1 MSQNPDL
8 TLGLEYW
15 DTQEAT
21 IDGVLGGFGE
31 GPLPRVES
39 LGSRQFLMSVRN
51 DLCRVPS
58 VLRRLDAPALDA
70 PRRRARALDIG
81 AGRPPFV
88 THTPSDT
95 QGDSGIGRVTAC
107 TLLPLVDD
115 VVLVEPAEHFISKA
129 MDDAPDWQGISD
141 LTKSV
146 TFVQMPLQSFDASQP
161 VPADS
166 FRIGCGADLSN
177 PEVGYDV
184 VWCQWCLGHLTDTD
198 LVKFLKQAK
207 MALRAPE
214 DPRHPRSAGVIVL
227 KENTT
232 EDGENG
238 EPVSIYAEDDST
250 FTRSDAAWKRVFK
263 EAGLSLI
270 KEEVQEGLPEG
281 LLEVKSY
288 CLR

>member
-1 MSQNPDL
+1 MSQDPDL
-8 TLGLEYW
+8 KLGLDYW

-31 GPLPRVES
+31 GSLPRVES
-39 LGSRQFLMSVRN
+39 LGSRKFLMSIRN

-58 VLRRLDAPALDA
+58 AFRRLDAPALEA

-81 AGRPPFV
+81 A
-88 THTPSDT
+88 
-95 QGDSGIGRVTAC
+95 GIGRVTAC

-129 MDDAPDWQGISD
+129 MDDAPNWQGISD

-146 TFVQMPLQSFDASQP
+146 TFVRTPLQSFDASQP
-161 VPADS
+161 LPVES
-166 FRIGCGADLSN
+166 VHIGFGGDIWN
-177 PEVGYDV
+177 PDVGYDV
-184 VWCQWCLGHLTDTD
+184 IWCQWCLGHLTDID

-207 MALRAPE
+207 VALRAPE
-214 DPRHPRSAGVIVL
+214 DPKYPRGAGVIVI

-232 EDGENG
+232 EDGDNG
-238 EPVSIYAEDDST
+238 EAITIYAEDDSSV
-250 FTRSDAAWKRVFK
+250 TRSDAAWKRAFK
-263 EAGLSLI
+263 EAGLSII

>member
-8 TLGLEYW
+8 KLGLDYW

-39 LGSRQFLMSVRN
+39 LGSRQFLMSIRN

-70 PRRRARALDIG
+70 PRRRVRALDIG
-81 AGRPPFV
+81 A
-88 THTPSDT
+88 
-95 QGDSGIGRVTAC
+95 GIGRVTAC

-129 MDDAPDWQGISD
+129 MDDAPNWEGISD

-146 TFVQMPLQSFDASQP
+146 TFVQAPLQSFDASQP
-161 VPADS
+161 VPIDS
-166 FRIGCGADLSN
+166 FRIGSGADMSK
-177 PEVGYDV
+177 PVVGYDV
-184 VWCQWCLGHLTDTD
+184 VWCQWCLGHLTDID
-198 LVKFLKQAK
+198 LIKFLKQAK
-207 MALRAPE
+207 AALRVPE
-214 DPRHPRSAGVIVL
+214 DPKYPRGAGVIIV

-250 FTRSDAAWKRVFK
+250 VTRSDAAWKHVFK

-270 KEEVQEGLPEG
+270 KEEIQEGLPEG

>member
-1 MSQNPDL
+1 MSQDPDL
-8 TLGLEYW
+8 KLGLQYW
-15 DTQEAT
+15 DTQDAT

-39 LGSRQFLMSVRN
+39 LGSRRFLLSIRN

-58 VLRRLDAPALDA
+58 VFRRLDAPALDA
-70 PRRRARALDIG
+70 PRRRVRALDVG
-81 AGRPPFV
+81 A
-88 THTPSDT
+88 
-95 QGDSGIGRVTAC
+95 GIGRVTAC

-115 VVLVEPAEHFISKA
+115 VVLVEPAEHFFLKA
-129 MDDAPDWQGISD
+129 MEDCPNWEGISD

-146 TFVQMPLQSFDASQP
+146 TFVRTPLQSFDPSQP
-161 VPADS
+161 VPLES
-166 FRIGCGADLSN
+166 TRMGLGADLLN
-177 PEVGYDV
+177 PEIGYDII
-184 VWCQWCLGHLTDTD
+184 WCQWCLGHLTDPD

-207 MALRAPE
+207 KALREPE
-214 DPRHPRSAGVIVL
+214 DLEYPRGAGVIII

-238 EPVSIYAEDDST
+238 EAIAIYAEDDSSV
-250 FTRSDAAWKRVFK
+250 TRSDAAWKQIFN

-281 LLEVKSY
+281 LLEVKS
-288 CLR
+288 